1 MAGKYSSESEG
12 AISAFAFDVGNK
24 LEQLIIDCT
33 DNLEAKNM
41 NLEAL
46 ILTFR
51 DQLPDLETKKLY
63 DEHFGIKTV
72 STGQAFYDLEKEHR
86 NGE

>member
-51 DQLPDLETKKLY
+51 DQLQDKEIKAKY
-63 DEHFGIKTV
+63 DEHFGIIEQRK
-72 STGQAFYDLEKEHR
+72 GFYDLEKEHR

>member
-46 ILTFR
+46 ILNF
-51 DQLPDLETKKLY
+51 
-63 DEHFGIKTV
+63 
-72 STGQAFYDLEKEHR
+72 
-86 NGE
+86 

>member
-1 MAGKYSSESEG
+1 MAGKYSSESKG

-33 DNLEAKNM
+33 DNLEARNM

-46 ILTFR
+46 ILGFR
-51 DQLPDLETKKLY
+51 DQIEDKEVQKKY
-63 DEHFGIKTV
+63 DTYFGIS
-72 STGQAFYDLEKEHR
+72 STPNTETFFELEKKYR